1 MPHLPIQISFRH
13 MDHSAALEQN
23 IRERA
28 EELRQ
33 FSERVMRC
41 DVVVE
46 QKHQS
51 RQQGNIF
58 HVRIHITVPGDEIV
72 VSRESS
78 ENHTHEDPY
87 VAVRDAFDAA
97 RRQLE
102 DNLRRVDPQR
112 IKHHD
117 IPAHGR
123 ISEMIPML
131 DYGRIE
137 TSDGRDIYFHRNSVT
152 NADFEK
158 LDVGMEVRFSETMGD
173 DGPQASS
180 VQLVGKHHIAG

>member
-1 MPHLPIQISFRH
+1 MAHLPIQISFRH

-46 QKHQS
+46 QKHQ
-51 RQQGNIF
+51 RHQQGNIF

-72 VSRESS
+72 VSRDNSA
-78 ENHTHEDPY
+78 NHAHEDAY
-87 VAVRDAFDAA
+87 VTVRDAFDAA

-102 DNLRRVDPQR
+102 DNLRRALQHT
-112 IKHHD
+112 KHHE
-117 IPAHGR
+117 PPQHGR
-123 ISEMIPML
+123 ISELIPME

-137 TSDGRDIYFHRNSVT
+137 TSGGRDIYFHRNSVT
-152 NADFEK
+152 NADFDK
-158 LDVGMEVRFSETMGD
+158 LDIGMEVRFSETMGD
-173 DGPQASS
+173 DGPQASA
-180 VQLVGKHHIAG
+180 VQLIGKHHIAG

>member
-1 MPHLPIQISFRH
+1 MAHLPIQISFRH

-46 QKHQS
+46 QKHQ
-51 RQQGNIF
+51 RHQQGNIF

-72 VSRESS
+72 VSRDNSA
-78 ENHTHEDPY
+78 NHAHEDAY
-87 VAVRDAFDAA
+87 VTVRDAFDAA

-102 DNLRRVDPQR
+102 DNLRRAALQHT
-112 IKHHD
+112 KHHE
-117 IPAHGR
+117 PPPHGR
-123 ISEMIPML
+123 ISELIPML

-137 TSDGRDIYFHRNSVT
+137 TNDGRDIYFHRNSVT
-152 NADFEK
+152 NADFDK
-158 LDVGMEVRFSETMGD
+158 LEIGMEVRFSETMGD
-173 DGPQASS
+173 EGPQASA
-180 VQLVGKHHIAG
+180 VQLIGKHHIAG

>member
-28 EELRQ
+28 EALLQ

-46 QKHQS
+46 QKHQ
-51 RQQGNIF
+51 RHQQGNMF
-58 HVRIHITVPGDEIV
+58 DVRIHITVPGDEVV
-72 VSRESS
+72 VSH
-78 ENHTHEDPY
+78 ENSANHAHEDAY

-102 DNLRRVDPQR
+102 DNLRRVEQR
-112 IKHHD
+112 IKRHT
-117 IPAHGR
+117 PPQHGR
-123 ISEMIPML
+123 ISEVIAML

-152 NADFEK
+152 NADFDK
-158 LDVGMEVRFSETMGD
+158 LDVGMEVRFNEEMGD
-173 DGPQASS
+173 EGPQASS
-180 VQLVGKHHIAG
+180 VQLIGKHHIVS

>member
-28 EELRQ
+28 EDLRQ

-46 QKHQS
+46 QKHQ
-51 RQQGNIF
+51 RHQQGNIF

-72 VSRESS
+72 VSRDNSA
-78 ENHTHEDPY
+78 NHAHEEVY
-87 VAVRDAFDAA
+87 VTVRDAFDAA

-102 DNLRRVDPQR
+102 DNLRRAEQRTKLHMSPQ
-112 IKHHD
+112 
-117 IPAHGR
+117 HGR
-123 ISEMIPML
+123 ISELIPME

-152 NADFEK
+152 NADFDK
-158 LDVGMEVRFSETMGD
+158 LDIGMEVRFSEEMGD
-173 DGPQASS
+173 AGPQASS
-180 VQLVGKHHIAG
+180 VQLIGKHHIVG